1 MHHRVR
7 LVGMLIPLLVL
18 SATLVFAANF
28 DLLLDGNI
36 SDMRHLPNQ
45 TRQNHDFTFVR
56 LMYNG
61 RIPGYIK
68 NWYTD
73 YPAGD
78 ENLIRV
84 LHRMTDIDIA
94 PESRV
99 IPIHHPDLFNYPMI
113 YSVEAGQMVLNE
125 SDGSMLREYL
135 TRGGFWMI
143 DDFWGSFEWANF
155 EKEMR
160 KILPDHSI
168 VDIPQNHPIF
178 HSVYDIDET
187 LQVPNIGYAYT
198 SDPITWEQDGYK
210 AHTRGIFDNSGRLLV
225 FINFNTDLMDAS
237 EWADDPKYPHVFSAY
252 SYKIFTNAVVYA
264 LSH

>member
-1 MHHRVR
+1 MLATDLD
-7 LVGMLIPLLVL
+7 LV
-18 SATLVFAANF
+18 
-28 DLLLDGNI
+28 LDGNVA
-36 SDMRHLPNQ
+36 DFRHLPPQ

-73 YPAGD
+73 YPTGD

-84 LHRMTDIDIA
+84 LRRMTGIDVA
-94 PESRV
+94 PETRS

-113 YSVEAGQMVLNE
+113 YSLEAGQMIVDDSE
-125 SDGSMLREYL
+125 AKVLREYL

-143 DDFWGSFEWANF
+143 DDFWGTFEWANF
-155 EKEMR
+155 EREMK
-160 KILPDHSI
+160 KIFPDRQI
-168 VDIPQNHPIF
+168 VDIPIEHPIF
-178 HSVYDIDET
+178 HCVFEISEKI
-187 LQVPNIGYAYT
+187 QVPNIGYAYT
-198 SDPITWEQDGYK
+198 VEPVTWEQDGYSPYV
-210 AHTRGIFDNSGRLLV
+210 RGIFDNSGRLVV

-237 EWADDPKYPHVFSAY
+237 EWADDPKYPQEFAAY